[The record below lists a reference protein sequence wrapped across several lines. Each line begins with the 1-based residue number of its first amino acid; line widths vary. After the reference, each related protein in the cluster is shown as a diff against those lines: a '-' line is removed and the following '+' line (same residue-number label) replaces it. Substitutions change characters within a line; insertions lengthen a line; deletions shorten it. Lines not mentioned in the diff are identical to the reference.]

1 MRYNLKMKL
10 YQLIGIMLAVII
22 VFFGAFYFFINK
34 SNVSKKEINTTTSK
48 GLETILAF
56 GDSLTYGLNVETVD
70 SYPLV
75 LDRKIK
81 EEGFSNYEVVKFAKS
96 GDTSEMGLAKVDKAL
111 SDFKP
116 DLVLLEF
123 GANDFLQ
130 KIPAETAY
138 KNISSMIEK
147 IKAERV
153 QVVLIGIEPPSLLPN
168 SLTGEYKKIYRD
180 LANEYGIVYVK
191 NFLDGV
197 LLDKNYTQEDRMHP
211 NKDGYK
217 KIVNENIWP
226 VLVKELSK

>member
-1 MRYNLKMKL
+1 MKL
-10 YQLIGIMLAVII
+10 YQLIGI
-22 VFFGAFYFFINK
+22 VFFIIFIFVGVFYFFINK
-34 SNVSKKEINTTTSK
+34 NNVSEKEANISNSK
-48 GLETILAF
+48 GLQTILAF
-56 GDSLTYGLNVETVD
+56 GDSLTFGLGVETVD
-70 SYPLV
+70 SYPVV
-75 LDRKIK
+75 LDKKIK
-81 EEGFSNYEVVKFAKS
+81 EEGFSNYEIVKFAKS
-96 GDTSEMGLAKVDKAL
+96 GDTSEMGLVKVDKAL

-116 DLVLLEF
+116 NLVLLEF

-138 KNISSMIEK
+138 KNISTMIEK

-168 SLTGEYKKIYRD
+168 SLTGEYRKIYRD

-197 LLDKNYTQEDRMHP
+197 LLDKKYTQEDRMHP

-217 KIVNENIWP
+217 KIVDENIWP